1 VIVQDYKS
9 GADNRISLEIF
20 EMQSSAGAY
29 GMFTF
34 KKGPHGEAIDLGD
47 IGQTDDYYLNFC
59 KGRYLVTITSL
70 DQTETAAEGGLAIG
84 RAVGSLIRE
93 TEAEPGLVA
102 RLPREALCPQSIR
115 YFRGRLGVSNSLP
128 LLAKA
133 AGGITEGVKAD
144 YDSGRT
150 ICVFRYPDKELA
162 RRKWTEARAAFPEA
176 QSAAGAADGGPVLV
190 ARDEKGHSFFARQEE
205 DSIYYVIGALDL
217 AAAGDALAR
226 VIEEMNAF
234 REKER
239 E

>member
-9 GADNRISLEIF
+9 GAANRISLEIF

-102 RLPREALCPQSIR
+102 RLPREALRPQSIK

-128 LLAKA
+128 ILAKA

-150 ICVFRYPDKELA
+150 ICVFRYQDKELA
-162 RRKWTEARAAFPEA
+162 RRKWTEAKGASPEA
-176 QSAAGAADGGPVLV
+176 TPVGGSNDNGPVLV
-190 ARDEKGHSFFARQEE
+190 VRDDKGRSYFARLEE
-205 DSIYYVIGALDL
+205 DSIYFIIGRLDL
-217 AAAGDALAR
+217 TEAGEALVR
-226 VIEEMNAF
+226 IIGKMN
-234 REKER
+234 RPS
-239 E
+239 